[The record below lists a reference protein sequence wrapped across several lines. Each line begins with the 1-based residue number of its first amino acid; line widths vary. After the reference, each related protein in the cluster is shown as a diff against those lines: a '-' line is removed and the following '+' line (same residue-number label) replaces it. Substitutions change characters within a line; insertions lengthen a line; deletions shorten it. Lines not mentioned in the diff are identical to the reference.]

1 MQRNIAPGNIF
12 CIKVTIAEILGDFPT
27 LRMII
32 YTVSQGY
39 YIIFSKLTVETLELG
54 LKYGQS

>member
-1 MQRNIAPGNIF
+1 MQWTLASGNFF
-12 CIKVTIAEILGDFPT
+12 CIKVTIVEILGDSPT